1 MAGLPRAL
9 GPEVTDHI
17 MRLAVGYPRDRLRDI
32 VNAVERIENHNNPGG
47 GCLIKWRY
55 NGADVLGLPL
65 FFCIAPRWCDW
76 RDSFCRLEREDEVR
90 KVGKRRWLTVPS

>member
-32 VNAVERIENHNNPGG
+32 VNAVERIENHNIPG
-47 GCLIKWRY
+47 GCLIEWRY
-55 NGADVLGLPL
+55 NGASIPGLMMVH
-65 FFCIAPRWCDW
+65 IAPRWD
-76 RDSFCRLEREDEVR
+76 DSFRRLETQDEER
-90 KVGKRRWLTVPS
+90 KVGKPWWMRVWS